1 MNKEGF
7 VIVRSVDDMKKY
19 NAMGM
24 DADFDTVR
32 FRANK
37 NGKFIIVDEFIT
49 MVNDKIKRYKKISE
63 KNDEEYCKIDDFALG
78 LAREK
83 MTRAQKKK
91 ALEELQNGTIFVQ
104 GKIEAFQEIMKEIL

>member
-24 DADFDTVR
+24 DLDFNTVR

-37 NGKFIIVDEFIT
+37 NGKFIIINELEKIVK
-49 MVNDKIKRYKKISE
+49 DKIKHYKKVIE
-63 KNDEEYCKIDDFALG
+63 KNDKEYIEIDDFALG
-78 LAREK
+78 LAGEK
-83 MTRAQKKK
+83 MSKYQKKK
-91 ALEELQNGTIFVQ
+91 ALDELQNGIIFVQ
-104 GKIEAFQEIMKEIL
+104 GKVEAFQEILREIK